1 MLGNKVAPPL
11 TVWVGV
17 SAGIGGVFVIMAAV
31 IVGVLVFIDITGG
44 GRFVIM
50 AGGMGVRF
58 VTEVGG
64 KFGLGVLFISGVA
77 LISSGSSVELTV
89 GV

>member
-17 SAGIGGVFVIMAAV
+17 SAGIFGVFVIIAAV

-44 GRFVIM
+44 GRFEIM
-50 AGGMGVRF
+50 VGGMGVRF
-58 VTEVGG
+58 VTEVGD
-64 KFGLGVLFISGVA
+64 KFGLGVSAISG
-77 LISSGSSVELTV
+77 
-89 GV
+89 